1 MNFDEKPGLDQTL
14 ESAIVVSWADLMRG
28 LPAGVIHIEYGFNTT
43 GTVDYL
49 KILSSVSR
57 GHWLVACEYWMAGST
72 SHPAGISFEN
82 GYQSERLAR
91 ILQSVMAHQSSFVA
105 PPNLGRE
112 RLLQIPTPTP
122 EEVVAAGR
130 WIHNTFE
137 VCFQLPQ
144 SPSWLE

>member
-1 MNFDEKPGLDQTL
+1 MNFDEKQGLDQTL
-14 ESAIVVSWADLMRG
+14 ESAIVVSWTDLMRG
-28 LPAGVIHIEYGFNTT
+28 LPAGLIHIEYGFNTT

-82 GYQSERLAR
+82 GYQSQGLAR

-137 VCFQLPQ
+137 VCNSAAAEPV
-144 SPSWLE
+144 PA

>member
-1 MNFDEKPGLDQTL
+1 MDSKEKQGFDQTL

-28 LPAGVIHIEYGFNTT
+28 SPAGLIHIEYGFNTT

-49 KILSSVSR
+49 KVLSSVSS
-57 GHWLVACEYWMAGST
+57 GHWLVACEYWMLGSA

-82 GYQSERLAR
+82 GYESGMLAR
-91 ILQSVMAHQSSFVA
+91 ILQSVMPYQEFFML

-122 EEVVAAGR
+122 EEVIAAGS
-130 WIHNTFE
+130 WIQNTLKVFGSAVAE
-137 VCFQLPQ
+137 PILA
-144 SPSWLE
+144 